1 MKIDFLLIA
10 RKNLLKFLL
19 IEKCAYN
26 SSTLFYP
33 VPFNP
38 FVMQCYPIP
47 NRTFH
52 KKPILIYN
60 VYNFSYLCGIIN

>member
-10 RKNLLKFLL
+10 QKIVLKILL
-19 IEKCAYN
+19 IKKCAYN

-38 FVMQCYPIP
+38 FVM
-47 NRTFH
+47 
-52 KKPILIYN
+52 
-60 VYNFSYLCGIIN
+60 

>member
-1 MKIDFLLIA
+1 
-10 RKNLLKFLL
+10 LL

-38 FVMQCYPIP
+38 FVILCYSILTAHFTESLSLYIMKVSGG
-47 NRTFH
+47 NGYEKQELLH
-52 KKPILIYN
+52 K
-60 VYNFSYLCGIIN
+60 FE

>member
-1 MKIDFLLIA
+1 MLMKIDFLLIGT
-10 RKNLLKFLL
+10 KIVLKILL

-38 FVMQCYPIP
+38 FVM
-47 NRTFH
+47 
-52 KKPILIYN
+52 
-60 VYNFSYLCGIIN
+60 